1 MNDKEFEVGYDDSNC
16 WGVFGVDSGHCYSL
30 YSDKGEAER
39 NALERQINQLQSY
52 TFDYKVRQALVGYGS
67 GEVLRVVYNNWV
79 DALKSTGGDSDPS
92 VLKRHI
98 RFVKKLSEAI
108 EIVNG

>member
-30 YSDKGEAER
+30 YSDKGEAELDAVKR
-39 NALERQINQLQSY
+39 EINRLETIDS
-52 TFDYKVRQALVGYGS
+52 GS
-67 GEVLRVVYNNWV
+67 DEILRTIHNEWV
-79 DALKSTGGDSDPS
+79 DTLRATEGDADVS

-108 EIVNG
+108 EILKG